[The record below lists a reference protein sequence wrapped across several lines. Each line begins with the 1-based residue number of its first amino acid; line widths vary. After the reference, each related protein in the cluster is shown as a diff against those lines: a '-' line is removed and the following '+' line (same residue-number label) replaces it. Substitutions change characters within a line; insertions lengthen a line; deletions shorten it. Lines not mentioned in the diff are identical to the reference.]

1 MRDAAC
7 LSDPTTN
14 TYCFLNAARDT
25 NPTNLYYYSLPLGSK
40 LPARSTDPQC
50 TACLKS
56 LMSLYGTALKDANQA
71 KTLSGLLSTYEG
83 AAETTLGKCGAGF
96 AQTGLVSA
104 AADSRVV
111 PASIS
116 MAVLGGSVVASLS
129 LMLGGWSF

>member
-1 MRDAAC
+1 
-7 LSDPTTN
+7 
-14 TYCFLNAARDT
+14 
-25 NPTNLYYYSLPLGSK
+25 
-40 LPARSTDPQC
+40 
-50 TACLKS
+50 
-56 LMSLYGTALKDANQA
+56 MSLYGTALKDANQA